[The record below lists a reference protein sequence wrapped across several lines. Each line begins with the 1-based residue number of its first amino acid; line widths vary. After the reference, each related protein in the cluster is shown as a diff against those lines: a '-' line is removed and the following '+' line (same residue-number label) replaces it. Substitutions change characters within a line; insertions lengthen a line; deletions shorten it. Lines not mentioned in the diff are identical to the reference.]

1 MELATCTID
10 QSLCTIVLD
19 DGKAN
24 AMSTRMIEQI
34 SAALDRAEAA
44 QATVI
49 LTGRAGVFSGGFD
62 LGVFKAGGDGVVEM
76 LSAGAALAE
85 RMLSFPLPIVIACS
99 GHAMAMGLF
108 VVLCGDYRIGLA
120 DDTRVLRANE
130 VAIGLTM
137 PLFAVE
143 VLRQRLTPSAFTRA
157 AITAEAFIGQSAVA
171 AGCLDELV
179 PAAELLARAQ
189 QKARELAS
197 LNLAAHAATK
207 LRCRAPTLAAMQA
220 AKDLDLADWKRGV
233 GPR

>member
-143 VLRQRLTPSAFTRA
+143 VLRQRLTRRA
-157 AITAEAFIGQSAVA
+157 ALVTFTGLNVVQSVVVAVPE
-171 AGCLDELV
+171 DH
-179 PAAELLARAQ
+179 ARALQ
-189 QKARELAS
+189 LAS
-197 LNLAAHAATK
+197 SAPAWPLYLTMHAKATPS
-207 LRCRAPTLAAMQA
+207 L
-220 AKDLDLADWKRGV
+220 
-233 GPR
+233 